1 MVLRRNLVFLE
12 HKTGLNQFT
21 MTDNELKWKFWY
33 IAFTALVS
41 FRATS
46 EQKFLINVDDVRKH
60 ELLLLESRNHPK
72 NGGRGH
78 RKKAILEDRGGSDR
92 IRHPEV

>member
-1 MVLRRNLVFLE
+1 MEVLVHRIHCTSKFPHNLCA
-12 HKTGLNQFT
+12 KI
-21 MTDNELKWKFWY
+21 Y
-33 IAFTALVS
+33 
-41 FRATS
+41 
-46 EQKFLINVDDVRKH
+46 LINVDDVRKH

-78 RKKAILEDRGGSDR
+78 RKEAILEDRGGLDR